1 VISVEE
7 ALDRVM
13 ARVEVLG
20 DERAELGGA
29 LHRAL
34 AEPIAADRDMPP
46 WPNSSMDGY
55 AVRSADTREAAPG
68 RPVRLRVAGR
78 VMAGAMPARPVAAGE
93 AFRIFTGAPVPDGA
107 DAVIPQEDVSAEG
120 DLVTVPRPVAAGD
133 CVRPRGEDIRR
144 GDALFAPGRRLR
156 AADIGVL
163 AALGRHQVH
172 VVRRPRVAILS
183 TGDEIAD
190 LGQVPGPGQIF
201 NSNTYSLMAQVQE
214 AGGEPV
220 NLGVA
225 GDALADIEDRL
236 RGGLGSDMIVASA
249 GMSVGEHDFMR
260 DALAR
265 LGAEQ
270 HLWLVNMRP
279 GKPIAFATLPR
290 PPKGALPVFGL
301 PGNPVSAM
309 VTFELFVRPAVLRM
323 AGQGGRSRPLVT
335 AVALAPIVNRGE
347 RRGYL
352 RVSLEPAGGG
362 LGARL
367 TGDQGSGILRSMVSA
382 DGLAV
387 VPGNTT
393 IDQGRPVDVMVL
405 RPD

>member
-7 ALDRVM
+7 ALESVL
-13 ARVEVLG
+13 ARVPVLG
-20 DERAELGGA
+20 DERAELIGA
-29 LHRAL
+29 LHRVL

-55 AVRSADTREAAPG
+55 AVRSADTREAAAG
-68 RPVRLRVAGR
+68 RPVTLRLAGR
-78 VMAGAMPARPVAAGE
+78 VTAGAMAARPVAEGE
-93 AFRIFTGAPVPDGA
+93 AFRIFTGAPIPDGA
-107 DAVIPQEDVSAEG
+107 DAVIPQEDVNAEG
-120 DLVTVPRPVAAGD
+120 HVVKVAKPVARGD

-156 AADIGVL
+156 AADIGLL
-163 AALGRHQVH
+163 AALGLHQVH
-172 VVRRPRVAILS
+172 VVRRPRIAILS

-190 LGQVPGPGQIF
+190 LGQTAGPGQIL
-201 NSNTYSLMAQVQE
+201 NSNTYSLMAQVLE

-225 GDALADIEDRL
+225 RDALADIEDRL
-236 RGGLGSDMIVASA
+236 RGGLSSDIIVTSA
-249 GMSVGEHDFMR
+249 GMSVGEHDLVR
-260 DALAR
+260 SALAR

-309 VTFELFVRPAVLRM
+309 VTFELFVRPAILRM
-323 AGQGGRSRPLVT
+323 AGQPGQSRRLVT
-335 AVALAPIVNRGE
+335 AVALAAIANPGG

-352 RVSLEPAGGG
+352 RVSLEPAGSA

-367 TGDQGSGILRSMVSA
+367 TGDQGSGILRSMAAA

-393 IDQGRPVDVMVL
+393 IAQGEPVSVMVL